1 MIGKPLSYTVNLVCL
16 GKHIMEPSE
25 KNLYET
31 DFYRWKEQQKEL
43 LASRQFDQ
51 LDLDRVIAEF
61 DDMANELDSLE
72 SRLTT
77 LLLHLLKYDYQV
89 RILNPVLPEPYNCLD
104 WKSTISRT
112 RLAIFKLIKKRSHLK
127 SLVGEVMPESYADG
141 KKLAIEA
148 MNFYVLPH
156 QRLDDSSFPAECP
169 WTYEQVMEEGWLP

>member
-1 MIGKPLSYTVNLVCL
+1 
-16 GKHIMEPSE
+16 MEPSE
-25 KNLYET
+25 DSLYET

-89 RILNPVLPEPYNCLD
+89 RVLNPVLPEPYNCRD
-104 WKSTISRT
+104 WLGTIDRT
-112 RLAIFKLIKKRSHLK
+112 RLAIFKMIKKRPHLK
-127 SLVGEVMPESYADG
+127 SLVLDVYPESYKDG
-141 KKLAIEA
+141 KKLAIKA
-148 MNFYVLPH
+148 MNNYVQPH

-169 WTYEQVMEEGWLP
+169 WTYEQIMEEDWLP